1 MAHLSPLRA
10 TATKIGSTTMT
21 ALLGKWDAW
30 HKHHEGVVSAAVIA
44 AVLACYAW
52 WGVAT
57 YEMPTFHCGPIPTYE
72 RNAAGEIVLS
82 PKQHWGCT
90 YSIAHR

>member
-1 MAHLSPLRA
+1 
-10 TATKIGSTTMT
+10 
-21 ALLGKWDAW
+21 
-30 HKHHEGVVSAAVIA
+30 VIA